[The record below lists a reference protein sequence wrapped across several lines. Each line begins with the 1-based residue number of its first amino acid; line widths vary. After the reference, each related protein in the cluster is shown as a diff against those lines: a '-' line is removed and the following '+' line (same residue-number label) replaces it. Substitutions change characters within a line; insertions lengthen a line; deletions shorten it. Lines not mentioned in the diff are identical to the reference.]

1 MSDNRQRLTTSAIR
15 HARRVRRTTG
25 RVVVSAFGF
34 GVAYYL
40 DMENGAERRRQLQ
53 RVLRR
58 TATTLNSVLAP
69 RVEDPPPVFHPLLRG
84 LGVEDCDT
92 RLSHSYEAG

>member
-1 MSDNRQRLTTSAIR
+1 MNDNRQRLTSSAIR

-25 RVVVSAFGF
+25 RAVVSAFGF

-40 DMENGAERRRQLQ
+40 DTENGAERRHQLH
-53 RVLRR
+53 RLLRR
-58 TATTLNSVLAP
+58 TATALNSVLAP
-69 RVEDPPPVFHPLLRG
+69 RVEDPPPVFHPLLRVSG
-84 LGVEDCDT
+84 ADDCDT